1 MLIALEMSGGA
12 PGDLVRILH
21 RALDALRQIG
31 SLPVNAVRSTD
42 ASAGI
47 VQMESPGIHPDIR
60 SLCRDAAN
68 AMDRYPV
75 KDPLPFD
82 DDDEKEEENDEDE
95 EEEDN
100 DDDES
105 DVLDYDV
112 IDVVESNE

>member
-1 MLIALEMSGGA
+1 MSGGA

-31 SLPVNAVRSTD
+31 NLPVNAVRSID

-82 DDDEKEEENDEDE
+82 DDDEEEV
-95 EEEDN
+95 DN
-100 DDDES
+100 DDDDDEDEGDGSDES
-105 DVLDYDV
+105 VQDYDV
-112 IDVVESNE
+112 VENNE